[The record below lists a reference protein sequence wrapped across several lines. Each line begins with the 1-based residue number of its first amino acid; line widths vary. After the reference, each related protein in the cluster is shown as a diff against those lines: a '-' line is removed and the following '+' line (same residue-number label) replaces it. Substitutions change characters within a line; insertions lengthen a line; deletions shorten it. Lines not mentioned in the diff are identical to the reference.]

1 MKHADAFFDFA
12 RERHEIYLKRS
23 RGVPPPWTTD
33 LILQRYKFTNV
44 FRELDRTTVWFR
56 ENIREPLRNDPQ
68 VLFATVAFRWFNR
81 IETAACL
88 LSGPS
93 GHNLFE
99 NWDSGEAETRLRRDR
114 PDGPY
119 VNGAYIIK
127 TPDGMDKLK
136 GVLWCIETFRKG
148 CPFPI
153 VLENPPWH
161 LETFWRWIRTFPY
174 LGDFMA
180 YEVVT
185 DLRHTYLLE
194 KAADIM
200 TWANPGPGACRGYGR
215 VTGEGIDRYNRG
227 KERDREAV
235 ISGMRELLTMSQNP
249 IHWPVEWPAWEMR
262 EVEMW
267 LCETDK
273 YLRTLYGDGK
283 PKQLFRPKKFLP

>member
-56 ENIREPLRNDPQ
+56 KNIREPLRNDPR

-88 LSGPS
+88 LSGPG

-99 NWDSGEAETRLRRDR
+99 NWDGREAEIRLRQDR

-136 GVLWCIETFRKG
+136 GVLWCIDQAKPTIKKAVHACHYSATMQTVHKILTEA
-148 CPFPI
+148 
-153 VLENPPWH
+153 
-161 LETFWRWIRTFPY
+161 PY

-180 YEVVT
+180 YEIVT

-194 KAADIM
+194 NAPDIM

-215 VTGEGIDRYNRG
+215 VTGEGIDRYDRG
-227 KERDREAV
+227 KERDRDRV
-235 ISGMRELLTMSQNP
+235 IRGMRELLVMSQNP
-249 IHWPVEWPAWEMR
+249 IHWPAEWPAWEMR
-262 EVEMW
+262 EVEHV
-267 LCETDK
+267 LCEEDK
-273 YLRTLYGDGK
+273 WLRAKLSEGR
-283 PKQLFRPKKFLP
+283 PKQLFKPYA

>member
-23 RGVPPPWTTD
+23 RGAPLPWTTD
-33 LILQRYKFTNV
+33 PILQRYKFTNV

-56 ENIREPLRNDPQ
+56 ENIREPLRNDSR

-88 LSGPS
+88 LSGPD

-99 NWDSGEAETRLRRDR
+99 NWDGREAEARLRRDR

-136 GVLWCIETFRKG
+136 GVLWCIDQAKLTIKKAMHACHYSATMKTVHKILTEA
-148 CPFPI
+148 
-153 VLENPPWH
+153 
-161 LETFWRWIRTFPY
+161 PY

-180 YEVVT
+180 YEIVT

-194 KAADIM
+194 NAPDIM

-215 VTGEGIDRYNRG
+215 VTGEGIDRYDRG
-227 KERDREAV
+227 KERDRDRV
-235 ISGMRELLTMSQNP
+235 IQGMRELLVMSQNP

-273 YLRTLYGDGK
+273 WLRTLNGEGK
-283 PKQLFRPKKFLP
+283 PKQLFRPREFLP